1 MNRALFAVTAL
12 AASLVLAPAASG
24 AARPVDIGN
33 GSFPDVAVDPQGST
47 HIVWDEHENLPTG
60 DTIGYCRDPQPDG
73 RCAIKT
79 TIDAPAEAIGRSTYV
94 FAPSPDRIIIV
105 THRCCSP
112 DATLAYV
119 STTGGNSFS
128 DAVTIGN
135 LDAED
140 GVLGADDAF
149 YGVDTGGR
157 VQRMPLSG
165 PQVTSQAILNAG
177 FPVPTG
183 SSIAFLSGGRP
194 IKASADGDNTSVSSY
209 KGTGD
214 VNDAA
219 NWDGPTP
226 ITPPGSD
233 PHLAS
238 SAGATMMIHRVGS
251 PGELHAVK
259 LDGTAPVTTLSTQ
272 DPIQADLTANAGD
285 RFTAAWV
292 ENGVAPNEVRIASS
306 TDGTNW
312 GKVQT
317 ILRANEVDDLFHT
330 QVAIGPDGKGYAV
343 FDANN
348 RTGNITAL
356 PLEPLGANDPVQ
368 TSTVADQELSFFAPN
383 ACVQPPERV
392 TLRVT
397 SKRKRKLS
405 PRRRVKIASVVF
417 SVDRT
422 KRTDKKAAFKQA
434 FSTASFPR
442 GSVHQVRAVVTLRPV
457 VKGAFK
463 NKKKTLKGRFNVCG

>member
-1 MNRALFAVTAL
+1 MS
-12 AASLVLAPAASG
+12 AATPIV
-24 AARPVDIGN
+24 IGS
-33 GSFPDVAVDPQGST
+33 GSFPDVAVDPEGGT
-47 HIVWDEHENLPTG
+47 HVVWDEHDNLPTG
-60 DTIGYCRDPQPDG
+60 DTIGYCRAPGSGPDG
-73 RCAIKT
+73 GCALKT

-94 FAPSPDRIIIV
+94 FAPAPNRVIIV
-105 THRCCSP
+105 SHRCCTP

-128 DAVTIGN
+128 DAVAIGN

-140 GVLGADDAF
+140 GVLGLDDAF

-157 VQRMPLSG
+157 VQRMPLAG
-165 PQVTSQAILNAG
+165 PQVTAQAMLNPG
-177 FPVPTG
+177 FLAPTR
-183 SSIAFLSGGRP
+183 SSIAFLPGGRP
-194 IKASADGDNTSVSSY
+194 IKASADGDNTTVSSY
-209 KGTGD
+209 KGAGD

-226 ITPPGSD
+226 ITPPGNE

-238 SAGATMMIHRVGS
+238 SAGATVMIHRVGS

-259 LDGTAPVTTLSTQ
+259 LDGTAPVATLSTQ
-272 DPIQADLTANAGD
+272 DPIQADLTATSGD

-292 ENGVAPNEVRIASS
+292 ENGVVPNEVRIATT

-312 GKVQT
+312 GRAQA
-317 ILRANEVDDLFHT
+317 ILRANLVDDLFHT
-330 QVAIGPDGKGYAV
+330 QVATAANGSGFAV

-356 PLEPLGANDPVQ
+356 PLEPLGASDPVQ
-368 TSTVADQELSFFAPN
+368 TSTVADQELSFFGPQQ
-383 ACVQPPERV
+383 CVQPPERV

-397 SKRKRKLS
+397 SKRKRQLS
-405 PRRRVKIASVVF
+405 PRRRVKIASIVF
-417 SVDRT
+417 SVDRA
-422 KRTDKKAAFKQA
+422 KKTDKKAAFKQA

-442 GSVHQVRAVVTLRPV
+442 GTVHQVRAVVTLRPV